1 MEELSEI
8 DLFCKLIKYPS
19 IRASM
24 LKCFKVTGTS
34 ADLMANDISFKICLH
49 LIFTFLFVCLPD
61 LDFHSRCIIFD
72 LFLASYDQQ

>member
-1 MEELSEI
+1 MAEDTNLQSILMEELSEI

-34 ADLMANDISFKICLH
+34 ADLMANDFSF
-49 LIFTFLFVCLPD
+49 
-61 LDFHSRCIIFD
+61 
-72 LFLASYDQQ
+72 